1 MTTTVARREAS
12 PQSWHPSRGRIANR
26 LVGVGFAA
34 AAIGNALGT
43 LRRSTWFVEWMA
55 DSAWIPP
62 YPWIMERLVG
72 VAPLVVGATVV
83 FEAALA
89 VMLIT
94 RWHERVALALATL
107 WVLGLIPAL
116 AWPYWLVNVPLAIVF
131 GILWWRCRIAK

>member
-1 MTTTVARREAS
+1 MAPKPRTDREPTRR
-12 PQSWHPSRGRIANR
+12 SRVRR
-26 LVGVGFAA
+26 RSDWECSC
-34 AAIGNALGT
+34 T